1 MGTPAQVESVIG
13 MLAAADPDRPP
24 TTWDLLR
31 SALKDGFQSIDR
43 RLPPYG
49 RLDPDRFS
57 LQEANQRLA
66 KLVERG
72 RFVA

>member
-1 MGTPAQVESVIG
+1 MDSYCGV
-13 MLAAADPDRPP
+13 
-24 TTWDLLR
+24 
-31 SALKDGFQSIDR
+31 
-43 RLPPYG
+43 YG
-49 RLDPDRFS
+49 LDPDRFS